1 MARKSTI
8 TPETVAA
15 AAEALI
21 ARGEP
26 VTNKSV
32 LSEIGSGSM
41 STLVP
46 LLQTW
51 RETQR
56 ETQELAEVEVPD
68 ALAASAERLASQLWK
83 AAMVEATAG
92 HEALRRELV
101 TARAE
106 TAQVQAEMLDL
117 LAGAESERDAMR
129 DTADA
134 LSMQQTALEAERD
147 EMGRTIARL
156 ETENARLVER
166 VEARTAEAATARQ
179 RADDA
184 VAREGDMRAARDEV
198 RAELSK
204 VRDELAE
211 VRGQLNS
218 KVERLEAVQADLGT
232 ARADLVKER
241 AEHAGTREKLTERLE
256 RASVDLEAAQEA
268 EAAMRTERDAAL
280 EQAAELADRVRELE
294 AERALMVETNPAE

>member
-21 ARGEP
+21 TRGEP

-46 LLQTW
+46 LLQAW

-101 TARAE
+101 
-106 TAQVQAEMLDL
+106 
-117 LAGAESERDAMR
+117 
-129 DTADA
+129 
-134 LSMQQTALEAERD
+134 
-147 EMGRTIARL
+147 
-156 ETENARLVER
+156 
-166 VEARTAEAATARQ
+166 
-179 RADDA
+179 
-184 VAREGDMRAARDEV
+184 
-198 RAELSK
+198 
-204 VRDELAE
+204 
-211 VRGQLNS
+211 
-218 KVERLEAVQADLGT
+218 
-232 ARADLVKER
+232 
-241 AEHAGTREKLTERLE
+241 
-256 RASVDLEAAQEA
+256 
-268 EAAMRTERDAAL
+268 
-280 EQAAELADRVRELE
+280 
-294 AERALMVETNPAE
+294 